1 MTLSPLT
8 LARSPSQPCPPQ
20 GQAPRFQFPSLTPTS
35 QPSVL
40 SDPKAHLIPWAV
52 LCFPSLPQGRVVS
65 PQTLRKPVETHP
77 PGPRAPAEAQMCQK
91 SSPVPTCHPRM
102 VLAPK
107 PFLHSETQRHL
118 AEPKPVAA
126 QWPQA
131 HDSSCRALLSPAGL
145 LPTPLLVRFPPSGR
159 QGPSWVSLHQA
170 EKK

>member
-1 MTLSPLT
+1 MTLPPLT
-8 LARSPSQPCPPQ
+8 IARSPSQPCPPQ

-35 QPSVL
+35 RPSVL
-40 SDPKAHLIPWAV
+40 SDPKAHLIPWAM

-91 SSPVPTCHPRM
+91 SSQYPLVIQGWCWPQSPS
-102 VLAPK
+102 
-107 PFLHSETQRHL
+107 FTQRPNATL

-131 HDSSCRALLSPAGL
+131 HDSSCRALLSPTGL

-159 QGPSWVSLHQA
+159 QGPSWVSPHQA